1 MGVIQRERET
11 EKREMLPLIRRQ
23 VYNSIT
29 SLGRIAFHLKT
40 PVEGTYSSPQDADF
54 AMRISSNMA
63 SLRLDAVPLSSRFA
77 RMLEAL
83 E

>member
-1 MGVIQRERET
+1 MGTIQRERET

-29 SLGRIAFHLKT
+29 SLGRIASHVRT
-40 PVEGTYSSPQDADF
+40 PVEGAYATPQQADF

-77 RMLEAL
+77 RMLEDL
-83 E
+83 